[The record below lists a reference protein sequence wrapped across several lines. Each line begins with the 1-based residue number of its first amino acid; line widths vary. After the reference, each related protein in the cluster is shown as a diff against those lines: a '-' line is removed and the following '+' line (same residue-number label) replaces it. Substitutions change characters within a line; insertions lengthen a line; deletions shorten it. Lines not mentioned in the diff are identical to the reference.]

1 MFLED
6 GGRDVKMGDKAARG
20 PPPKYKNKK
29 IQNTNTKNT
38 KYTKNT
44 KIQIQKTQKQILK
57 KLRDVK
63 MGDKA
68 ARRSPPACFSIF
80 PLSLP
85 CKKIHIYMNF
95 SIDEIRQSKKYA
107 TEM

>member
-44 KIQIQKTQKQILK
+44 KIPKYK
-57 KLRDVK
+57 
-63 MGDKA
+63 
-68 ARRSPPACFSIF
+68 
-80 PLSLP
+80 
-85 CKKIHIYMNF
+85 Y
-95 SIDEIRQSKKYA
+95 KKYKNKY
-107 TEM
+107 

>member
-38 KYTKNT
+38 KNTKYTKYTKNT
-44 KIQIQKTQKQILK
+44 KIQIQKQILK
-57 KLRDVK
+57 KIRDVK

-68 ARRSPPACFSIF
+68 ARVLPPASFSIS
-80 PLSLP
+80 SLNSP
-85 CKKIHIYMNF
+85 
-95 SIDEIRQSKKYA
+95 
-107 TEM
+107 